1 MLSDRGEMTSSTAT
15 ALAMLAMGDDLP
27 PVEVI
32 FGRSALMRA
41 IREKVG
47 QVALVNVPVLITGE
61 SGTGKEII
69 AKLIHRLSPWN
80 LGPFVKVTCPAI
92 PGTLLESE
100 LFGYEKGA
108 FTGANGLK
116 RGRVEAAHQGTLFL
130 DEIGELD
137 FGLQAKLLQLLQ
149 DGTYSRLGGRTER
162 LVEMRVVSATNRH
175 LGTEIENAHF
185 RQDLFHRINGIS
197 IRMPA
202 LRERSEDIPEIA
214 DYLLTVYN
222 RKFKTSA
229 PRFSPS
235 FLSCL
240 QERQWPGNIRE
251 LENVVRRYAILGLEN
266 DKKDVLMAEEAAPPV
281 YLNIPTGENIQLK
294 VVTQQAIRQVEE
306 TVIRTVLARNNANRK
321 NTAAALGISYRM
333 LLYKLR
339 DMDVPSARRSRLAMD
354 NARVADAD

>member
-1 MLSDRGEMTSSTAT
+1 MANGIDS
-15 ALAMLAMGDDLP
+15 ALATLTLGDDLP
-27 PVEVI
+27 PAEVI
-32 FGRSALMRA
+32 FGRSATMQA
-41 IREKVG
+41 VQKKVR
-47 QVALVNVPVLITGE
+47 QVAVVNVPVLISGE

-69 AKLIHRLSPWN
+69 AKLIHRLSPWSM
-80 LGPFVKVTCPAI
+80 GPFVKVTCPAI

-108 FTGANGLK
+108 FTGAYGLK

-149 DGTYSRLGGRTER
+149 DGTYSRIGGQAER

-175 LGTEIENAHF
+175 LGAEIENARF
-185 RQDLFHRINGIS
+185 RQDLFHRINGMG

-202 LRERSEDIPEIA
+202 LRERLEDIPQIA
-214 DYLLTVYN
+214 DYLLSFYN

-229 PRFSPS
+229 PRFSSS

-240 QERQWPGNIRE
+240 QQRQWPGNIRE
-251 LENVVRRYAILGLEN
+251 LENVVRRYAILGLDN
-266 DKKDVLMAEEAAPPV
+266 RDFLSDLAEEAAPPV
-281 YLNIPTGENIQLK
+281 YLNIPTGENVQLK
-294 VVTQQAIRQVEE
+294 ELTQQAIRQVEE

-321 NTAAALGISYRM
+321 ITAAALGISYRM
-333 LLYKLR
+333 LLYKLH
-339 DMDVPSARRSRLAMD
+339 DMDVPSVRRSRLAMD
-354 NARVADAD
+354 NARAAD